1 MWAPA
6 AGQEGGR
13 GNPGNISETEQT
25 VTQPLPADDRQAPAV
40 EAEPATNR
48 RQVQGVLGWVVRPIA
63 ISMSLFHLYT
73 AGFGV
78 LGDLNQRAV
87 HLMFAF
93 ALTFLAYA
101 ASPRGRQRPSVLD
114 VLLALAGIASCGYL
128 LIEYTYVV
136 SRELYI
142 TPIRPVEWVL
152 SIVTVLLVLEAARRT
167 NGWPLPIVATSF
179 LAYGFLG
186 PYMPG
191 MLRHQGIPLHKL
203 VDQLYLTVEGI
214 FGIAIAVSA
223 TFVFLFIL
231 FGAFLEKSGTGE
243 FFIDLSKATVGHMRG
258 GPAKMAV
265 VASGMFGTISGS
277 AVANV
282 VTTGTFTIPLMKRLG
297 YSKDFAGAVEAV
309 ASTGG
314 QIMPP
319 VMGAAAFVLAE
330 FTGTPYLQVC
340 VYAAIPAILY
350 YLAVGIMV
358 HFEACK
364 VGIRG
369 LPREELPRLKTVLWF
384 GWHLFLPLVGIV
396 VFLFNGYTPLLAGFY
411 AVILTVIISTVR
423 KATRMGPRKILAA
436 LEAGALGALPVVAA
450 CAAAGIVIGVV
461 NLTGLGLRFSSII
474 ISASGGQRLP
484 ALVLTMF
491 ASLILGMGLPTTPAY
506 VIQAAL
512 AVPALV
518 NLGVPVMAAHLF
530 CLYFAVISA
539 ITPPVA
545 LAAYAGASI
554 SGGNAMATG
563 FIATRLGLAAYLV
576 PYLFVYGP
584 PLLTIGR
591 PAEVV
596 LAVATACLGVVGLA
610 AAGEG
615 WLLGRAPVW
624 ERVLFLV
631 GALLLIKPGWKT
643 DIAGMALLAV
653 PLLNQLRCYGF
664 RRAARTALDQ
674 A

>member
-1 MWAPA
+1 MVNQSPPA
-6 AGQEGGR
+6 NGR
-13 GNPGNISETEQT
+13 Q
-25 VTQPLPADDRQAPAV
+25 VPAV
-40 EAEPATNR
+40 EAEPSTNR
-48 RQVQGVLGWVVRPIA
+48 RQLQGALGWIVGIIA
-63 ISMSLFHLYT
+63 VSMSLFQLYT

-78 LGDLNQRAV
+78 LGDLNQRAA
-87 HLMFAF
+87 HLLFAF
-93 ALTFLAYA
+93 VLTFLAYA
-101 ASPRGRQRPSVLD
+101 ASPRRRRRLSVLD
-114 VLLALAGIASCGYL
+114 VGLVLAGIACCGYL
-128 LIEYTYVV
+128 LVEYDYVV
-136 SRELYI
+136 ARELYI
-142 TPIRPVEWVL
+142 TPITPIEWVL
-152 SIVTVLLVLEAARRT
+152 APLTVLLVLEAARRT
-167 NGWPLPIVATSF
+167 NGWPLPIVAMSF

-191 MLRHQGIPLHKL
+191 MLRHRGIPLHKL

-243 FFIDLSKATVGHMRG
+243 FFIDLSKAMVGHMRG

-340 VYAAIPAILY
+340 IYAALPAILY

-364 VGIRG
+364 VGIHG
-369 LPREELPRLKTVLWF
+369 LSRAELPSLKRVLWF
-384 GWHLFLPLVGIV
+384 GWHLCLPLIGIV
-396 VFLFNGYTPLLAGFY
+396 AFLFNGYTPLLAGFY
-411 AVILTVIISTVR
+411 AVILSVAISMVR

-436 LEAGALGALPVVAA
+436 LEAGALNALPVAAA

-474 ISASGGQRLP
+474 ISASGGHLLP
-484 ALVLTMF
+484 ALFLTMF

-518 NLGVPVMAAHLF
+518 NLGVPVIAAHLF

-554 SGGNAMATG
+554 SGGSAMTTG

-576 PYLFVYGP
+576 PYMFVYGP
-584 PLLTIGR
+584 ALLTIGR
-591 PAEVV
+591 PTEVA
-596 LAVATACLGVVGLA
+596 LAATTAALGVVGLA

-615 WLLGRAPVW
+615 WLLGRAPAW
-624 ERVLFLV
+624 ERVLLLA

-643 DIAGMALLAV
+643 DVAGLALLAI
-653 PLLNQLRCYGF
+653 PLLNQLRCYGLG
-664 RRAARTALDQ
+664 RTAQ
-674 A
+674 AAPERG

>member
-1 MWAPA
+1 MEPSVS
-6 AGQEGGR
+6 Q
-13 GNPGNISETEQT
+13 
-25 VTQPLPADDRQAPAV
+25 TQPPPDQAGTAV
-40 EAEPATNR
+40 GTEPTTNR
-48 RQVQGVLGWVVRPIA
+48 RDLRGVARRVVSVIA
-63 ISMSLFHLYT
+63 VLMSLFHLYT

-78 LGDLNQRAV
+78 LGDINQRAV
-87 HLMFAF
+87 HLLF
-93 ALTFLAYA
+93 TFILIFLSYA
-101 ASPRGRQRPSVLD
+101 ATPRGRHRVAPGDIGLAVLG
-114 VLLALAGIASCGYL
+114 VIAAGYL
-128 LIEYTYVV
+128 VVQYEYVV

-142 TPIRPVEWVL
+142 TPILPIEWLL
-152 SIVTVLLVLEAARRT
+152 SIATVLLVLEASRRT
-167 NGWPLPIVATSF
+167 NGWPLPLVATTF
-179 LAYGFLG
+179 LVYAFAG
-186 PYMPG
+186 PYLPG
-191 MLRHQGIPLHKL
+191 LLSHRGVPPAKL

-214 FGIAIAVSA
+214 FGIALAVSA

-231 FGAFLEKSGTGE
+231 FGSFLEKSGTGE
-243 FFIDLSKATVGHMRG
+243 FFIDLSKAMVGDMRG

-282 VTTGTFTIPLMKRLG
+282 MTTGTFTIPLMKRLG
-297 YSKDFAGAVEAV
+297 YTKDFAGAVEAV

-340 VYAAIPAILY
+340 IYAAIPAILF
-350 YLAVGIMV
+350 YLAVGVMV

-364 VGIRG
+364 LGIKG
-369 LPREELPRLKTVLWF
+369 LPRNELPSFKAVLWL
-384 GWHLFLPLVGIV
+384 GWHLFLPLIGIV
-396 VFLFNGYTPLLAGFY
+396 FFLFRGYTPLLAGFY
-411 AVILTVIISTVR
+411 AVLLTVVISAVR
-423 KATRMGPRKILAA
+423 QATRMGPRKVYAA
-436 LEAGALGALPVVAA
+436 LEAGALGAISVAAA

-461 NLTGLGLRFSSII
+461 NLTGLGLRFSSLII
-474 ISASGGQRLP
+474 GVSGGNLLL
-484 ALVLTMF
+484 ALFLTMI

-545 LAAYAGASI
+545 LAAYAGASL
-554 SGGNAMATG
+554 SGGNAMTTG
-563 FIATRLGLAAYLV
+563 FIATRLGLAAYII
-576 PYLFVYGP
+576 PYMFVYGP
-584 PLLTIGR
+584 ALLTMGE
-591 PAEVV
+591 PLDVV
-596 LAVATACLGVVGLA
+596 LAAVTALVGVVGLA

-615 WLLGRAPVW
+615 WLLGRMAAW
-624 ERVLFLV
+624 ERLLTL
-631 GALLLIKPGWKT
+631 GSALLLIKPGWMT
-643 DIAGMALLAV
+643 DLAGLVLFGVVALSQV
-653 PLLNQLRCYGF
+653 
-664 RRAARTALDQ
+664 RRFGLHRRQETATEG

>member
-1 MWAPA
+1 VSHDSASRE
-6 AGQEGGR
+6 QLGGA
-13 GNPGNISETEQT
+13 I
-25 VTQPLPADDRQAPAV
+25 
-40 EAEPATNR
+40 EAEPTTNR
-48 RQVQGVLGWVVRPIA
+48 RELKGVLRWAVGIVAV
-63 ISMSLFHLYT
+63 SMSVFHLYT

-87 HLMFAF
+87 HLLFAF
-93 ALTFLAYA
+93 VLIFLTYA
-101 ASPRGRQRPSVLD
+101 ASPRGRRHFSPWDLGLV
-114 VLLALAGIASCGYL
+114 LAGIASCGYL
-128 LIEYTYVV
+128 LMDYTYVV

-142 TPIRPVEWVL
+142 TPVRPIEWVL
-152 SIVTVLLVLEAARRT
+152 ATATVLLVLEAARRT
-167 NGWPLPIVATSF
+167 NGWPLPIVAMSF

-191 MLRHQGIPLHKL
+191 ILKHQGVPLHKL

-243 FFIDLSKATVGHMRG
+243 FFIDLSKAMVGNMRG

-297 YSKDFAGAVEAV
+297 YTKDFAGAVEAV

-319 VMGAAAFVLAE
+319 VMGAAAFVMAE
-330 FTGTPYLQVC
+330 FTGIPYLQVC
-340 VYAAIPAILY
+340 IYAAIPALLY

-364 VGIRG
+364 MGIRG
-369 LPREELPRLKTVLWF
+369 LPREELPSLRRVIWF
-384 GWHLFLPLVGIV
+384 GWHLILPLIAIV
-396 VFLFNGYTPLLAGFY
+396 AFLFNGYTPLVAGFY
-411 AVILTVIISTVR
+411 AVLFTVAISTVR
-423 KATRMGPRKILAA
+423 RATRMSFTTILAA
-436 LEAGALGALPVVAA
+436 LQAGALSALPVAAA

-461 NLTGLGLRFSSII
+461 NLTGLGLRFSSLIL
-474 ISASGGQRLP
+474 SASGGHLLA
-484 ALVLTMF
+484 ALFLTMI

-518 NLGVPVMAAHLF
+518 NLGVPVIAAHLF
-530 CLYFAVISA
+530 CLYFAVVSA

-554 SGGNAMATG
+554 SGGNAMKTG

-576 PYLFVYGP
+576 PYMFVYGP
-584 PLLTIGR
+584 PLLTIGQ
-591 PAEVV
+591 PFEVG
-596 LAVATACLGVVGLA
+596 LAVTTAILGVVGLA

-615 WLLGRAPVW
+615 WLIGRAAPW
-624 ERVLFLV
+624 ERALFLT
-631 GALLLIKPGWKT
+631 GALLLIKPGWRT
-643 DIAGMALLAV
+643 DLVGLLLLGI
-653 PLLNQLRCYGF
+653 PLLRQLRVYGS
-664 RRAARTALDQ
+664 RRQPAAALDR

>member
-1 MWAPA
+1 VSQANESGAVRDEVSEVEPQTCRRVLTGSMRWIV
-6 AGQEGGR
+6 GG
-13 GNPGNISETEQT
+13 
-25 VTQPLPADDRQAPAV
+25 V
-40 EAEPATNR
+40 
-48 RQVQGVLGWVVRPIA
+48 A
-63 ISMSLFHLYT
+63 ILMSLFHLYT

-78 LGDLNQRAV
+78 LGDINQRAA
-87 HLMFAF
+87 HLMFA
-93 ALTFLAYA
+93 LVLIFLGYA
-101 ASPRGRQRPSVLD
+101 GSPRRRHRFSILD
-114 VLLALAGIASCGYL
+114 AGLASLGAVAAGYL
-128 LIEYTYVV
+128 LVNYEYVV

-142 TPIRPVEWVL
+142 TPILPLEWVL
-152 SIVTVLLVLEAARRT
+152 GIATVLLVLEAARRT
-167 NGWPLPIVATSF
+167 NGWPLVLVAVTF
-179 LAYGFLG
+179 LIYAFAG
-186 PYMPG
+186 PYLPG
-191 MLRHQGIPLHKL
+191 LFSHRGVPPAKL
-203 VDQLYLTVEGI
+203 LDQLYLTVEGI

-231 FGAFLEKSGTGE
+231 FGSFLEKSGTGE
-243 FFIDLSKATVGHMRG
+243 FFIDLSKAMVGHMRG

-297 YSKDFAGAVEAV
+297 YTKDFAGAVEAV

-340 VYAAIPAILY
+340 VYAAIPALLY

-358 HFEACK
+358 HLEACK
-364 VGIRG
+364 LGIKG
-369 LPREELPRLKTVLWF
+369 MPRNELPRLGGVLRF

-396 VFLFNGYTPLLAGFY
+396 AFLFNGYTPLKAGFY
-411 AVILTVIISTVR
+411 AVLLTVAVAAAR
-423 KATRMGPRKILAA
+423 KATRMGPRRILAA
-436 LEAGALGALPVVAA
+436 MEAGALAALPVAAA

-461 NLTGLGLRFSSII
+461 NLTGLGLRFSGLII
-474 ISASGGQRLP
+474 NVSGGNLLA
-484 ALVLTMF
+484 ALFLTMI

-518 NLGVPVMAAHLF
+518 NLGVPVIAAHLF
-530 CLYFAVISA
+530 CLYFAVVSA

-554 SGGNAMATG
+554 SGGNAMTTG

-576 PYLFVYGP
+576 PYMFVYGP
-584 PLLTIGR
+584 PLLTIGQ
-591 PAEVV
+591 PLEVA
-596 LAVATACLGVVGLA
+596 LAVSTAVLGVVGLA
-610 AAGEG
+610 VAGEG
-615 WLLGRAPVW
+615 WLLGRTFIW
-624 ERVLFLV
+624 ERGLCLV
-631 GALLLIKPGWKT
+631 AALLLIKPGWKT
-643 DIAGMALLAV
+643 DLLGLAIMSLVVLSQMRRYGLGLKSTAEPALE
-653 PLLNQLRCYGF
+653 
-664 RRAARTALDQ
+664 
-674 A
+674 

>member
-1 MWAPA
+1 MESSVNPTDPSTDQSGTA
-6 AGQEGGR
+6 A
-13 GNPGNISETEQT
+13 ETERT
-25 VTQPLPADDRQAPAV
+25 
-40 EAEPATNR
+40 TNR
-48 RQVQGVLGWVVRPIA
+48 RDLKGATRRVVSIIAVL
-63 ISMSLFHLYT
+63 MSLFHLYT

-78 LGDLNQRAV
+78 LGDINQRAV
-87 HLMFAF
+87 HLMFTF
-93 ALTFLAYA
+93 ALIFLAYA
-101 ASPRGRQRPSVLD
+101 ATPHGRHRVSPGDIGLAIFGSV
-114 VLLALAGIASCGYL
+114 AAGYL
-128 LIEYTYVV
+128 VFHYEYVV

-142 TPIRPVEWVL
+142 TPILPIEWVL
-152 SIVTVLLVLEAARRT
+152 AIATVLLVLEASRRT
-167 NGWPLPIVATSF
+167 NGWPLPLVATAF
-179 LAYGFLG
+179 LVYAFVG
-186 PYMPG
+186 PYLPG
-191 MLRHQGIPLHKL
+191 LLSHRGVPPAKL

-214 FGIAIAVSA
+214 FGIALAVSA

-231 FGAFLEKSGTGE
+231 FGSFLEKSGTGE
-243 FFIDLSKATVGHMRG
+243 FFIDLSKAMVGDMRG

-282 VTTGTFTIPLMKRLG
+282 MTTGTFTIPLMKRLG
-297 YSKDFAGAVEAV
+297 YTKDFAGAVEAV

-340 VYAAIPAILY
+340 IYAAIPAVLF

-364 VGIRG
+364 LGIKG
-369 LPREELPRLKTVLWF
+369 LPKNELPSFKPVLWF

-396 VFLFNGYTPLLAGFY
+396 FFLFRGYTPLLAGFY
-411 AVILTVIISTVR
+411 AVLLTVGISAVR
-423 KATRMGPRKILAA
+423 KATRMGPRKVYAA
-436 LEAGALGALPVVAA
+436 LEAGALSAISVAAA

-461 NLTGLGLRFSSII
+461 NLTGLGLRFSSLII
-474 ISASGGQRLP
+474 GVSGGHLLL
-484 ALVLTMF
+484 ALFLTMI

-545 LAAYAGASI
+545 LAAYAGASL
-554 SGGNAMATG
+554 SGGNAMMTG
-563 FIATRLGLAAYLV
+563 FIATRLGLAAYII
-576 PYLFVYGP
+576 PYMFVYGP
-584 PLLTIGR
+584 ALLTIGE
-591 PAEVV
+591 PLDV
-596 LAVATACLGVVGLA
+596 LLAFVTALVGVVGLA

-615 WLLGRAPVW
+615 WLLGRMVVW
-624 ERVLFLV
+624 ERLLTL
-631 GALLLIKPGWKT
+631 GSALLLIKPGWMT
-643 DIAGMALLAV
+643 DLAGLILFGAVALS
-653 PLLNQLRCYGF
+653 QF
-664 RRAARTALDQ
+664 RRHGLQRRQVAIDEA
-674 A
+674 